1 MVYDTR
7 TRNRDEVCVNNCGK
21 SKDKRGSAG
30 RADRCNAIMSSRFE
44 IQVLGDETAGNDV
57 AFGLDELHPN
67 VIEPG
72 VISRTE
78 VQVGA

>member
-1 MVYDTR
+1 
-7 TRNRDEVCVNNCGK
+7 
-21 SKDKRGSAG
+21 
-30 RADRCNAIMSSRFE
+30 MSSRFE